1 MGLCWVV
8 QGPEDGM
15 EDLVG
20 NLTDN
25 SELKKGKQAKGEK
38 APKGTKIIAPREEE
52 EEEEGMS
59 DEDPFGM
66 GYDSSGSDSTDDGM
80 TDAR

>member
-1 MGLCWVV
+1 
-8 QGPEDGM
+8 M

-38 APKGTKIIAPREEE
+38 TPKGTEMAPREEE
-52 EEEEGMS
+52 VLS
-59 DEDPFGM
+59 DEDPFDM

>member
-1 MGLCWVV
+1 V

-25 SELKKGKQAKGEK
+25 SELKKGKQPKGEK
-38 APKGTKIIAPREEE
+38 APKGTTMAPRDEEE
-52 EEEEGMS
+52 EEEEGLS